1 MANGIYL
8 AGAAMVRQ
16 EARQEAMA
24 HNLANTS
31 TPGYKATRVFSSV
44 LDETNITG
52 VDSIRA
58 AEHDQKTYVDM
69 KQGTIRFTG
78 RDLDFGIEGEGFFVV
93 DTPGGEKYTRNG
105 NFSINADGELVNSSG
120 FQVMGD
126 GGPISLNGR
135 GPIEVDESGNITME
149 GQVKGK
155 ILVKNFGNG
164 IGLVSEGQGLYGPRS
179 GVQLQEIGADVRVF
193 QNHLE
198 NSNVTGLEEM
208 VNMTAMMKNYE
219 ACQKMVQLQNQAV
232 GRLVYD
238 LIR

>member
-8 AGAAMVRQ
+8 AGTAMVRQ

-24 HNLANTS
+24 HNLANIS
-31 TPGYKATRVFSSV
+31 TPGYKATRVFASV
-44 LDETNITG
+44 LDETNIKG

-58 AEHDQKTYVDM
+58 AEHDQKTYIDM
-69 KQGTIRFTG
+69 KQGSIRYTG
-78 RDLDFGIEGEGFFVV
+78 RDLDFALEGKGFFVV

-105 NFSINADGELVNSSG
+105 NFTISADGDLVDSSG
-120 FQVMGD
+120 FQVLGD
-126 GGPISLNGR
+126 GGPISLSGK
-135 GPIEVDESGNITME
+135 GTIEVDESGNIMMD

-155 ILVKNFGNG
+155 ILVKEFGNT
-164 IGLVSEGQGLYGPRS
+164 IGLVSEGVGLYGPRP
-179 GVQLQEIGADVRVF
+179 GAALQETEADVRVF
-193 QNHLE
+193 QNYLE
-198 NSNVTGLEEM
+198 NSNVTGLEEAT
-208 VNMTAMMKNYE
+208 NMTAMMKNYE